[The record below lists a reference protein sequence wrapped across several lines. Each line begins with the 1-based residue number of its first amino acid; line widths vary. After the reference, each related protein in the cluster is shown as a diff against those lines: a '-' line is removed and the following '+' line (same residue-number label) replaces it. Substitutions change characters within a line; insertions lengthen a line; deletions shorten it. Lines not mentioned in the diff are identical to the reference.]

1 MMVPTRAKI
10 LVVDD
15 DRGVL
20 LTTRAILERE
30 GYDVESA
37 EDGTAALES
46 IRHRHYDLVLTDL
59 KIVWRI
65 QVNQ

>member
-37 EDGTAALES
+37 EDGAAALES
-46 IRHRHYDLVLTDL
+46 IRHRH
-59 KIVWRI
+59 
-65 QVNQ
+65 